1 MQGPHNK
8 GTQTM
13 KILRGVV
20 AMVVMMRRT
29 RLGVFVLL
37 FTVVCGCVQTA
48 NSPHQYQELKR
59 LSRQGHR
66 FKVSFSGDLPIA
78 FQDFGISV
86 VGPTNNT
93 LGSQANMIVKGETD
107 ALQQALRL
115 KVVAVYPGK
124 ADGEATGLVVDFEF
138 RQQDGATCGSETVL
152 LNLESGEYVG
162 ITLRDIAKQGSP
174 YSIAAKPTAV
184 IWKWGDE
191 EVSVTIQQPF

>member
-1 MQGPHNK
+1 MRGPHNK

-13 KILRGVV
+13 KTLRGVV
-20 AMVVMMRRT
+20 AMVVMEGRHW
-29 RLGVFVLL
+29 LVVFLVL
-37 FTVVCGCVQTA
+37 TVVCGCVRTA

-138 RQQDGATCGSETVL
+138 REQDGATCGSETVL
-152 LNLESGEYVG
+152 LNLESGNYVG

-174 YSIAAKPTAV
+174 YSIVAKPTTV

-191 EVSVTIQQPF
+191 EVSMTIQ